1 MVRRIWV
8 DGSGVKRLPIYG
20 VGKPNDRG
28 VNLNLRRI
36 ALSLIL
42 AISLISGLSIAEDS
56 NASIND
62 SEVQPGEVVEP
73 SVSEVE
79 TAAPEEAETVEDAAA
94 ADAKA
99 LEGSWILNIDDA
111 QISMVIYQ
119 SEDLLFGAAN
129 SETPKPWNG
138 VVSGLAYEDEV
149 ELEILSLQ
157 DGILVSTLITGISTE
172 GTLAGSFV
180 QSDSN
185 GKVNKGN
192 VMGFLT
198 SPETSGYE
206 PADVP
211 TAAATTVAA
220 AVVTPTPESA
230 ATTTTAETT
239 TDGRKTPVDVVTLK
253 DTIPYSPFGI

>member
-8 DGSGVKRLPIYG
+8 DGSGVKKLPIYG

>member
-79 TAAPEEAETVEDAAA
+79 TAAPEETGTVEDTAA
-94 ADAKA
+94 ADVKV

-157 DGILVSTLITGISTE
+157 DGILVSTLIAGISTE

>member
-1 MVRRIWV
+1 M
-8 DGSGVKRLPIYG
+8 
-20 VGKPNDRG
+20 
-28 VNLNLRRI
+28 
-36 ALSLIL
+36 IL
-42 AISLISGLSIAEDS
+42 AISLISGLSTAEDS
-56 NASIND
+56 NLSMND
-62 SEVQPGEVVEP
+62 SEVQPAVVVEP
-73 SVSEVE
+73 TVAEATDVE
-79 TAAPEEAETVEDAAA
+79 TVAPEGAATSDEAEV
-94 ADAKA
+94 ADVKA
-99 LEGSWILNIDDA
+99 LEGSWILNMDDA

-119 SEDLLFGAAN
+119 SVDLLFGAAN

-138 VVSGLAYEDEV
+138 VVSGMAYEDEV

-157 DGILVSTLITGISTE
+157 DGVLVSTLIAGIATE
-172 GTLAGSFV
+172 GTLSGSFV
-180 QSDSN
+180 QSDSE
-185 GKVNKGN
+185 GKVNKGS

-220 AVVTPTPESA
+220 AVTPAPES
-230 ATTTTAETT
+230 TTTTTTTETT